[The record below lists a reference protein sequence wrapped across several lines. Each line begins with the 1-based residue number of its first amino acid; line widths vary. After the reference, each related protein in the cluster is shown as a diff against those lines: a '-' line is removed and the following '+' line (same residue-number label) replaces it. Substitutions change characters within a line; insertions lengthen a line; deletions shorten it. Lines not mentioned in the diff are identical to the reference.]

1 MKITN
6 LFIKFL
12 KKNLLTIILVSFM
25 YYIFEGHNI
34 KAYIAYFVA
43 ILISFLLQEY
53 FKSKK

>member
-25 YYIFEGHNI
+25 YYIFEGHSI
-34 KAYIAYFVA
+34 KAYMAYFVA